1 SDYSVLKVG
10 DGVDKLQEIYKQM
23 ASLVETS
30 NFLQID
36 LYSNGQIQLGNE
48 IRDQIVKFSEFLVGN
63 SSNVKRTYLDDYKEK
78 FLEKYGVH
86 REVQLVE
93 LFDSN
98 LGIGSPYGY
107 LHPRNDFWESAPST
121 IYFNDEE
128 ELEYLNKFEQALE
141 AKKYIQLYDVCNEK
155 DFLNKAN
162 DKTNLGFEL
171 FFNINKI
178 DGKSMLSLTN
188 TGCSKNLGASSGRFS
203 VLSDK
208 LKSYHQNITQIVEKI
223 NQKTGYNSCEI
234 TFLPDNLRHANVMRT
249 TNIRQKTLSL
259 FTNINGESQNLSDIY
274 IGVDSE
280 NNFYARN
287 FKTGEVLRFYSTS
300 MYNQMMFSNELRFLC
315 EISLEDHFGVF
326 PWEIVY
332 QKFPHIPR
340 IVFQD
345 IIVAPERWRLNGK
358 MLVKDTHQIIIE
370 NNIPTK
376 FYVDNND
383 NRILINR
390 NNPLDNQL
398 FEDILRKRSKKNEE
412 LCLSEC
418 ISDSHFVKK
427 ESTAYVTDIV
437 VPIYR

>member
-1 SDYSVLKVG
+1 
-10 DGVDKLQEIYKQM
+10 
-23 ASLVETS
+23 
-30 NFLQID
+30 
-36 LYSNGQIQLGNE
+36 
-48 IRDQIVKFSEFLVGN
+48 
-63 SSNVKRTYLDDYKEK
+63 
-78 FLEKYGVH
+78 
-86 REVQLVE
+86 
-93 LFDSN
+93 
-98 LGIGSPYGY
+98 
-107 LHPRNDFWESAPST
+107 
-121 IYFNDEE
+121 
-128 ELEYLNKFEQALE
+128 
-141 AKKYIQLYDVCNEK
+141 
-155 DFLNKAN
+155 
-162 DKTNLGFEL
+162 
-171 FFNINKI
+171 
-178 DGKSMLSLTN
+178 
-188 TGCSKNLGASSGRFS
+188 CSKNLGASSGRFS

-358 MLVKDTHQIIIE
+358 MLVKDTH
-370 NNIPTK
+370 
-376 FYVDNND
+376 
-383 NRILINR
+383 
-390 NNPLDNQL
+390 
-398 FEDILRKRSKKNEE
+398 
-412 LCLSEC
+412 
-418 ISDSHFVKK
+418 
-427 ESTAYVTDIV
+427 
-437 VPIYR
+437 